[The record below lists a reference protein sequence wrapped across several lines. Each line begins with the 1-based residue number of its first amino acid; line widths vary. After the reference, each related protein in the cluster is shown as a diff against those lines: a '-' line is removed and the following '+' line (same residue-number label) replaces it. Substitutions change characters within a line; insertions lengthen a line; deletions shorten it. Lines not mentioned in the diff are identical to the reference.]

1 MFFLLESR
9 ETIESN
15 ITAFNNAGGGN
26 YFLLFKE
33 ITVSYDTNQKK
44 QRRGRSVLFV
54 FLIVFLNVFF
64 SFNFLLCIL
73 FSGFL
78 SIGESVFC
86 INFNLEL
93 IFDNKRNIEKKVTSN
108 VITSS

>member
-44 QRRGRSVLFV
+44 QRRERSVLFV

-64 SFNFLLCIL
+64 IQ
-73 FSGFL
+73 FSIVHFIQWFSL
-78 SIGESVFC
+78 Y
-86 INFNLEL
+86 
-93 IFDNKRNIEKKVTSN
+93 R
-108 VITSS
+108 